1 MLNVKKSLRRKI
13 SNNLFHYQWQLI
25 FNFGTKKL
33 KPYSEFKIISP
44 PKDKFWADPFIIFK
58 NNVYYVFFEEFIYR
72 KNKAHI
78 SFLTINQNGTYSKPT
93 KVLEKSYHLS
103 YPFIFK
109 NDKKYYMIP
118 ESSSN
123 NTIDVYE
130 CSKFPEKWNFCKTL
144 IQNVTATDS
153 TLFYKDGK
161 WWLFT
166 SLTNY
171 QNKKRE
177 NELFLFYSN
186 NPLDQNWISHP
197 KNPIVSNVK
206 GSRSAGKIFE
216 ENGKIIRPAQDG
228 SIRYGYGIIFY
239 QIDILDEVDYQET
252 EVKTIYPNWDRKIIG
267 VHSYGQEKELTVMDI
282 RIKKWRFKE

>member
-1 MLNVKKSLRRKI
+1 MLNVKKIFKKI

-25 FNFGTKKL
+25 FNLDTKKL
-33 KPYSEFKIISP
+33 KSYGEFKTIVP

-58 NNVYYVFFEEFIYR
+58 NNIYYVFFEEFIYK

-78 SFLTINQNGTYSKPT
+78 SFLTINQDGIYSKPI
-93 KVLEKSYHLS
+93 KVLERPYHLS

-109 NDKKYYMIP
+109 NNEKYYMIP
-118 ESSSN
+118 ESSLS

-153 TLFYKDGK
+153 TLFYKNEK

-177 NELFLFYSN
+177 NELFLFYSDN
-186 NPLDQNWISHP
+186 LLDENWISHP
-197 KNPIVSNVK
+197 KNPIVSNLK
-206 GSRSAGKIFE
+206 GSRSAGKIFQE
-216 ENGKIIRPAQDG
+216 KGKIIRPAQDG

-239 QIDILDEVDYQET
+239 RIDILNEVDYQET
-252 EVKTIYPNWDRKIIG
+252 EVKTIYPNWNKKIIG

-282 RIKKWRFKE
+282 RIKKWKFKE